1 MRAGRRRWTV
11 RHPAAVARVVTLGLG
26 ASGFFALMALF
37 ARNAHENG
45 NSPAPSPAQRIE
57 VRIDDEV
64 NTAELHAALEEWL
77 AGDPDVER
85 EGGLRVVHA
94 PADTETVPS

>member
-1 MRAGRRRWTV
+1 VSTGRRSWTA
-11 RHPAAVARVVTLGLG
+11 RHPAAVARVLTLGLA

-37 ARNAHENG
+37 ARHADERVSTG
-45 NSPAPSPAQRIE
+45 SQSQRIE
-57 VRIDDEV
+57 VRIGDDV
-64 NTAELHAALEEWL
+64 DTAELRAALERWL
-77 AGDPDVER
+77 AGDPDVDR

>member
-37 ARNAHENG
+37 ARNAHEN
-45 NSPAPSPAQRIE
+45 SPARSPAQRIE

-64 NTAELHAALEEWL
+64 DTAELQWL

>member
-1 MRAGRRRWTV
+1 MSLDWRAWTT

-26 ASGFFALMALF
+26 ASGFFALIALF
-37 ARNAHENG
+37 ARHAQEG
-45 NSPAPSPAQRIE
+45 SPPDSPSQRIE
-57 VRIDDEV
+57 VQIGDEV
-64 NTAELHAALEEWL
+64 ETAELRAALETWL
-77 AGDPDVER
+77 AGDPDVDR

>member
-26 ASGFFALMALF
+26 VSGFFALMALF
-37 ARNAHENG
+37 ARNAHEN
-45 NSPAPSPAQRIE
+45 SPARSPAQRIE

-85 EGGLRVVHA
+85 EGGLRVVDA